1 MKSIKNFKKL
11 PFNITKHGFISS
23 IYFNNIFDNIIK
35 LISDNSKRKIK
46 ILDFG
51 CGNGYL
57 KKRSKKNKQ
66 LNVIGYDI
74 VKELT
79 DVKNWKIIKFD
90 YFVSCHVFTYL
101 KKKKIEDIIK
111 YIKKNR
117 PKTKVIVAITKQG
130 WLNKLGAYILNEP
143 DAHTNFN
150 LSPIEELNILSKH
163 MKIIKKKNIFFLTDI
178 YMFEF

>member
-1 MKSIKNFKKL
+1 MA
-11 PFNITKHGFISS
+11 FICHETRYHYPQPASQT
-23 IYFNNIFDNIIK
+23 IQR
-35 LISDNSKRKIK
+35 LILTPDQRK
-46 ILDFG
+46 F
-51 CGNGYL
+51 
-57 KKRSKKNKQ
+57 Q
-66 LNVIGYDI
+66 H
-74 VKELT
+74 
-79 DVKNWKIIKFD
+79 VKNWKIIKFD